1 MGNSYPRD
9 EGVQAFEIATD
20 SDGIGMEREDLLP
33 AALAALPSAAGT
45 GVESMSERPVD
56 TRTALANLGQTMVME
71 LHWEEVPHPLRRA
84 TSW

>member
-1 MGNSYPRD
+1 
-9 EGVQAFEIATD
+9 
-20 SDGIGMEREDLLP
+20 
-33 AALAALPSAAGT
+33 
-45 GVESMSERPVD
+45 MSERPVD